1 MSLLLAMTGWHV
13 EDWRARFQALL
24 PEMPIVVPG
33 EPFDRRA
40 VHYVASWKHPAGS
53 LTGLPNLAAIFSLG
67 AGVDFLFADD
77 KLPEVPIARVVD
89 PDLTTRMSEY
99 VVLHCLMYLRQQ
111 HRYMRQQQAK
121 LWEDDRNQPAARSVR
136 VGIMGLGELG
146 LDAAAKL
153 KLIGFDVA
161 GWSRSPKSAEGLQ
174 TFSGEDGLKAF
185 LPAAL
190 AHLLFGFWPAYAAVA
205 GAMVGH
211 AFPLPHPSRGGK
223 SIMCFV
229 GGAFALSPLAA
240 LGFAIA
246 ADFAQGAGAAVHRFQ
261 AGGLQDAHRP
271 PQLLGGFVHL
281 HSAGKLRDRGEE
293 VGIVRR
299 YADCDLIGRERCGK
313 VAGAFQLGRLGQRI
327 GDKRG
332 FGRRDHRPIL

>member
-121 LWEDDRNQPAARSVR
+121 LWEDDRNQPAAHSVR

-146 LDAAAKL
+146 QDAAAKL
-153 KLIGFDVA
+153 KVIGFGVA
-161 GWSRSPKSAEGLQ
+161 GWSRSPKTIEGLQ
-174 TFSGEDGLKAF
+174 TFSGEEGLKDF
-185 LPAAL
+185 LARTDILVSLVPLTPETRGILNSELL
-190 AHLLFGFWPAYAAVA
+190 AGLAQDGRL
-205 GAMVGH
+205 
-211 AFPLPHPSRGGK
+211 GGPFL
-223 SIMCFV
+223 INP
-229 GGAFALSPLAA
+229 G
-240 LGFAIA
+240 
-246 ADFAQGAGAAVHRFQ
+246 R
-261 AGGLQDAHRP
+261 GGLQVADDIIAALDAGTLKGATLDVFETEPLPVDSPLWSHPGLTITPHNAAMSAPDAIASLVAAQIRRLEAGEP
-271 PQLLGGFVHL
+271 LLHAVDP
-281 HSAGKLRDRGEE
+281 ARG
-293 VGIVRR
+293 
-299 YADCDLIGRERCGK
+299 Y
-313 VAGAFQLGRLGQRI
+313 
-327 GDKRG
+327 
-332 FGRRDHRPIL
+332 

>member
-24 PEMPIVVPG
+24 PEMPIVVLG

-121 LWEDDRNQPAARSVR
+121 LWEDDRNQPAARAVR

-146 LDAAAKL
+146 QDAAAKL
-153 KLIGFDVA
+153 KIIGFDVA
-161 GWSRSPKSAEGLQ
+161 GWSRSPKAIEGLQ
-174 TFSGEDGLKAF
+174 SFSGEDGMKAF
-185 LPAAL
+185 LARTDILVSLVPLTPETRGILNAELFAGL
-190 AHLLFGFWPAYAAVA
+190 AQDGRL
-205 GAMVGH
+205 
-211 AFPLPHPSRGGK
+211 GGPFL
-223 SIMCFV
+223 INP
-229 GGAFALSPLAA
+229 G
-240 LGFAIA
+240 
-246 ADFAQGAGAAVHRFQ
+246 R
-261 AGGLQDAHRP
+261 GGLQVADDIIAALDAGTLKGATLDVFETEPLPVESPLWSHPGVTITPHNAAMSEPEAIASLVAAQIRRLEAGEP
-271 PQLLGGFVHL
+271 LLHAVDP
-281 HSAGKLRDRGEE
+281 ARG
-293 VGIVRR
+293 
-299 YADCDLIGRERCGK
+299 Y
-313 VAGAFQLGRLGQRI
+313 
-327 GDKRG
+327 
-332 FGRRDHRPIL
+332 

>member
-146 LDAAAKL
+146 LDAVAKL
-153 KLIGFDVA
+153 KIIGFDVA
-161 GWSRSPKSAEGLQ
+161 GWSRSPKSVEGLQ
-174 TFSGEDGLKAF
+174 TFSGEDGMKDF
-185 LPAAL
+185 LARTDILVSLVPLTPETRGILNAGLFAGL
-190 AHLLFGFWPAYAAVA
+190 AQDGRLGGPFLINPG
-205 GAMVGH
+205 
-211 AFPLPHPSRGGK
+211 RGGLQVADD
-223 SIMCFV
+223 I
-229 GGAFALSPLAA
+229 LAA
-240 LGFAIA
+240 LDAGTLKGATLDVFETEPLPVESPLWSHPGVTVTPHNAAMSEPEAIA
-246 ADFAQGAGAAVHRFQ
+246 TLVAAQIRRLEAGEPLLHAVDP
-261 AGGLQDAHRP
+261 A
-271 PQLLGGFVHL
+271 
-281 HSAGKLRDRGEE
+281 RG
-293 VGIVRR
+293 
-299 YADCDLIGRERCGK
+299 Y
-313 VAGAFQLGRLGQRI
+313 
-327 GDKRG
+327 
-332 FGRRDHRPIL
+332 

>member
-77 KLPEVPIARVVD
+77 KLPDAPIARVVD

-111 HRYMRQQQAK
+111 HRYMRQQQAR

-136 VGIMGLGELG
+136 VGVMGLGELG
-146 LDAAAKL
+146 QDAAAKL
-153 KLIGFDVA
+153 RVIGFDVA
-161 GWSRSPKSAEGLQ
+161 GWSRSPKTVEGLQ

-185 LPAAL
+185 LARTDILVSLVPLTPETRGILDAELFAGL
-190 AHLLFGFWPAYAAVA
+190 ARDGRL
-205 GAMVGH
+205 
-211 AFPLPHPSRGGK
+211 GGPFL
-223 SIMCFV
+223 INP
-229 GGAFALSPLAA
+229 G
-240 LGFAIA
+240 
-246 ADFAQGAGAAVHRFQ
+246 R
-261 AGGLQDAHRP
+261 GGLQVADDIVAALDAGTLKGATLDVFETEPLPADSPLWSHPGVTITPHNAAMSEPEAIASQVAAQIRR
-271 PQLLGGFVHL
+271 LE
-281 HSAGKLRDRGEE
+281 AGEPLQHVVDPARG
-293 VGIVRR
+293 
-299 YADCDLIGRERCGK
+299 Y
-313 VAGAFQLGRLGQRI
+313 
-327 GDKRG
+327 
-332 FGRRDHRPIL
+332 

>member
-121 LWEDDRNQPAARSVR
+121 LWEDDRNQPAAHSVR

-146 LDAAAKL
+146 QDAAAKL
-153 KLIGFDVA
+153 KVIGFDVA
-161 GWSRSPKSAEGLQ
+161 GWSRSPKTIEGLQ
-174 TFSGEDGLKAF
+174 TFSGEEGLKDF
-185 LPAAL
+185 LARTDILVSLVPLTPETRGILNSELL
-190 AHLLFGFWPAYAAVA
+190 AGLAQDGRL
-205 GAMVGH
+205 
-211 AFPLPHPSRGGK
+211 GGPFL
-223 SIMCFV
+223 INP
-229 GGAFALSPLAA
+229 G
-240 LGFAIA
+240 
-246 ADFAQGAGAAVHRFQ
+246 R
-261 AGGLQDAHRP
+261 GGLQVADDIIAALDAGTLKGATLDVFETEPLPVDSPLWSHPGVTITPHNAAMSAPDAIASLVAAQIRRLEAGEP
-271 PQLLGGFVHL
+271 LLHAVDP
-281 HSAGKLRDRGEE
+281 ARG
-293 VGIVRR
+293 
-299 YADCDLIGRERCGK
+299 Y
-313 VAGAFQLGRLGQRI
+313 
-327 GDKRG
+327 
-332 FGRRDHRPIL
+332 